1 MENIKKYSWDINT
14 ITKDYE
20 SHSIETGSKKIRIA
34 VIDSGV
40 DDNHPG
46 LKDNINNIINLVPN
60 EKKSDITGHG
70 TMVSGQIVGNSLIKG
85 IVPNCKIDMIKVLD
99 EKNKAPFPRLIKAL
113 EYVHKNNYH
122 IVNLSVGVSTKNKDP
137 KELNYALKLMERI
150 YANNTICINAIGYN
164 ESCDM
169 HFPSVS
175 DYTLTVQSL
184 GRDNLIVNS
193 KFQAQY
199 CLPSG
204 NFMKTNLSEE
214 NDYDEYVTVFFP
226 INQCLKLKESFPPI
240 QNLPLGYIYSMGE
253 SLASAKF
260 SGIVAAMLSRNLKI
274 NSSILNPQE
283 VIKLL
288 KQNSISINNR
298 LYPNLLNILKDIK

>member
-1 MENIKKYSWDINT
+1 MDNIKKYSWDINI
-14 ITKDYE
+14 ITKNYE
-20 SHSIETGSKKIRIA
+20 SHYIEKGSKKIRIA
-34 VIDSGV
+34 VVDSGV

-60 EKKSDITGHG
+60 ENKSDITGHG
-70 TMVSGQIVGNSLIKG
+70 TMVSGQIVGNHLIKG
-85 IVPNCKIDMIKVLD
+85 IVPNCQIDMIKILD
-99 EKNKAPFPRLIKAL
+99 KRNKAPFSRLIKAL
-113 EYVHKNNYH
+113 EYIYKNNYH
-122 IVNLSVGVSTKNKDP
+122 IVNLSVGLSTKNLNP
-137 KELNYALKLMERI
+137 KELSYALKLMKKIHE
-150 YANNTICINAIGYN
+150 NDTICINAIGYQ
-164 ESCDM
+164 ESYDG
-169 HFPSVS
+169 HFPSIS

-184 GRDNLIVNS
+184 SRNNIIVND
-193 KFQAQY
+193 KFYAQY

-214 NDYDEYVTVFFP
+214 NDYDEYVTVYFP

-274 NSSILNPQE
+274 NSSILKPQE
-283 VIKLL
+283 VISLL
-288 KQNSISINNR
+288 KENSITISDR
-298 LYPNLLNILKDIK
+298 LYPNLLNILHNIK